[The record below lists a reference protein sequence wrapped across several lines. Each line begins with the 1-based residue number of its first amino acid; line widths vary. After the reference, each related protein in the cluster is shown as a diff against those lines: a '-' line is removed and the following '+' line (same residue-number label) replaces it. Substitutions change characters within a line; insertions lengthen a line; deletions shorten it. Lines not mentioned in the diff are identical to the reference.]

1 MPTSNIYVARYPPNF
16 PNAKWLQLDSV
27 LSCFSCEIF
36 CLLLFFFHLEVFQ
49 AHCSEWNSAV
59 DVIHSQLDLPTLKCF
74 VSPALSLS
82 FVYKYIPLC
91 QLI

>member
-1 MPTSNIYVARYPPNF
+1 MFMLPGIPPTFPMPSGYSWI
-16 PNAKWLQLDSV
+16 
-27 LSCFSCEIF
+27 LSCLGFHVKYF
-36 CLLLFFFHLEVFQ
+36 VYYYYFFHLEVFQ
-49 AHCSEWNSAV
+49 ARRSEWNSAV
-59 DVIHSQLDLPTLKCF
+59 DVIYSQLDLPTLTCF